1 MAPTPDDFDMGQ
13 FVQTGKDTRE
23 DVREIKKTLEKW
35 ESIPFKVR
43 ILWKYGWILA
53 AVILIG
59 TIKMV
64 FNVPMP
70 WAGG

>member
-1 MAPTPDDFDMGQ
+1 MAAPDDFDL
-13 FVQTGKDTRE
+13 GKLVGSVENTERR
-23 DVREIKKTLEKW
+23 VIKMEVTLDKW
-35 ESIPFKVR
+35 GSIPFKVA

-59 TIKMV
+59 TIKMI
-64 FNVPMP
+64 FKVPIP

>member
-1 MAPTPDDFDMGQ
+1 MTAPDDFDMGKIAGS
-13 FVQTGKDTRE
+13 VENTEKR
-23 DVREIKKTLEKW
+23 VIKIEATLEKW
-35 ESIPFKVR
+35 GSIPFKVR

>member
-1 MAPTPDDFDMGQ
+1 MTAPDDFDLGVMAGS
-13 FVQTGKDTRE
+13 VKNTEKS
-23 DVREIKKTLEKW
+23 VIKIEATLEKW